1 MLEINPSLVI
11 STAIVFLILIAVLN
25 SLLYKPMLK
34 FLDDRNTFIKNKEDS
49 VNKNNNDLGVYEQEI
64 QSIISNARN
73 EANAIKQEALNSAK
87 ALAQDEIKQ
96 KKLHIEEEYI
106 KFTEELNSKKD
117 TLKNE
122 LMLKIP
128 ELKEI
133 LNNKIARI

>member
-11 STAIVFLILIAVLN
+11 LTAIIFLILIAVLN

-34 FLDDRNTFIKNKEDS
+34 FLDDRNTFIKDKEDS
-49 VNKNNNDLGVYEQEI
+49 VNKNNSDLGVYEQEI

-73 EANAIKQEALNSAK
+73 EANAIKQEALNSSK
-87 ALAQDEIKQ
+87 TLAQAEIKQ
-96 KKLHIEEEYI
+96 KKLHLEEEYL

-117 TLKNE
+117 ALKNE
-122 LMLKIP
+122 LMLKVP